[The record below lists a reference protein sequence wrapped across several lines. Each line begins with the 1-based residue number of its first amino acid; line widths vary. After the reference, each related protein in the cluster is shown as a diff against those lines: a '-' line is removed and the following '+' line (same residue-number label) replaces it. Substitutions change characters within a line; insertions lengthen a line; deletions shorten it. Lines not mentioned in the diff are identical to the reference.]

1 MKISFAVML
10 LTVGICGPATADDDA
25 AILRAHLRQ
34 HYPSLEYVARYRSS
48 FPAEIQ
54 GDDALWS
61 AKAPLPKLGSGME
74 LTQAL
79 VGLQDQHVSL
89 AGPKAG
95 KTETLGVLFRTSSDG
110 HMIVWRVFEPAVTAL
125 RAGDVVLEVNGV
137 PTASWLARAAAL
149 TFGGNRRSRAAEA
162 SLKLG
167 LGNRAEH
174 DTAGLPLTVRFTVQ
188 TGTQAAR
195 SVALPYLPMSP
206 ERAGAL
212 TEAINS
218 HADLPRMIAAGGY
231 RVATVR
237 LGAFA
242 PQYDPLF
249 NTAAEQAE
257 KAGGTGD
264 QPMLAGFCAVVRAFV
279 ADVNTA
285 AQDADVLLLDL
296 RGNFG
301 GFGREARLMA
311 AALAASPLPR
321 SFDVFASAKRGTVRL
336 EQQPEDP
343 ACGHIDKSL
352 PLVVLTDAGTRSSGE
367 LMATWLWGGGAT
379 VAGERTIG
387 AGGGLDSQSK
397 GWALPASAY
406 SVRASGNFTFFDS
419 TTTLAAGDTAEG
431 PLIDLVAQDGF
442 APSRVRPFAIQSV
455 GLRPDLETSSTLD
468 DLRDGGIAQIRR
480 IVGMLK
486 ERKILR

>member
-1 MKISFAVML
+1 MKISYAVML
-10 LTVGICGPATADDDA
+10 LTAGLCGHAAAEDDA
-25 AILRAHLRQ
+25 AILRAHLQQ
-34 HYPSLEYVARYRSS
+34 HYPSLDYVARYRSS

-61 AKAPLPKLGSGME
+61 AKAPLPKLGSAVE

-79 VGLQDQHVSL
+79 VGLQDQHVSVVG
-89 AGPKAG
+89 AKAG

-110 HMIVWRVFEPAVTAL
+110 HMIVWRVFEPALTAL
-125 RAGDVVLEVNGV
+125 RTGDVVLEVNGV
-137 PTASWLARAAAL
+137 PTAAWLARAAAL

-174 DTAGLPLTVRFTVQ
+174 DNAALPPTVHLTVR
-188 TGTQAAR
+188 TGTQAGR

-206 ERAGAL
+206 ERAGAM
-212 TEAINS
+212 TVAINS
-218 HADLPRMIAAGGY
+218 HADLPRTIAAGRY

-249 NTAAEQAE
+249 NAAAEQAE
-257 KAGGTGD
+257 KAGGTKD

-279 ADVNTA
+279 ADVNNATR
-285 AQDADVLLLDL
+285 DADLLLLDL

-311 AALAASPLPR
+311 AALSASPLPR
-321 SFDVFASAKRGTVRL
+321 SFDVFASGKRGTVRL

-343 ACGHIDKSL
+343 ACGHVDKAL

-367 LMATWLWGGGAT
+367 LMAAWLWSGGAI

-387 AGGGLDSQSK
+387 AAGGLDSTSK
-397 GWALPASAY
+397 GFALPGTGYAIK
-406 SVRASGNFTFFDS
+406 ASGNFTFFDS
-419 TTTLAAGDTAEG
+419 TTTLHAGETAESA
-431 PLIDLVAQDGF
+431 LVDLVAQERF
-442 APSRVRPFAIQSV
+442 APSRARPFAIQSV
-455 GLRPDLETSSTLD
+455 GLRPDLEMASTVD
-468 DLRDGGIAQIRR
+468 DLHDGGLAQVSRM
-480 IVGMLK
+480 VAAL
-486 ERKILR
+486 EARKLLR